1 MRFQFQLEGLLHVR
15 RLLEQQA
22 RERLDESMLRIRA
35 LEQNLAEAAEWI
47 RQTARSSACNKPLP
61 ACELHF
67 VEAVLCRTQEAIRQC
82 EQLKQAEERRASE
95 LRAAY
100 LQARRQR
107 KTISTLRDNAHRQFQ
122 IESARREQS
131 ALDEQF
137 LGKLLLS
144 RNSEQ
149 SSAPLVESFGKQKQ
163 NP

>member
-47 RQTARSSACNKPLP
+47 RQTARSSVCRKPLP

-67 VEAVLCRTQEAIRQC
+67 VETVLGRTHEAIRQC
-82 EQLKQAEERRASE
+82 ELRKQAEERRASE

-100 LQARRQR
+100 LQARRER
-107 KTISTLRDNAHRQFQ
+107 KTVSTLRDNALRQFQ
-122 IESARREQS
+122 IESSRREQS
-131 ALDEQF
+131 ALDELF
-137 LGKLLLS
+137 LGKLLRS
-144 RNSEQ
+144 RNIAQTSGAPVD
-149 SSAPLVESFGKQKQ
+149 SSGNPKQ